1 MGEGIDIGYNIE
13 YNIDDILSPNKRK
26 SFTEFFDEV
35 FPYFLEMG
43 MTYDLFWNDR
53 VELAKCYIKANQL
66 RNKRKNQEMWQQGLY
81 VKAAIASTVGN
92 MFTKN
97 KSDKIEY
104 PSEPLPIT
112 KREYKAMKE
121 KEAKA
126 KFENMKNRMIQ
137 ASQHINNS
145 KGGG

>member
-1 MGEGIDIGYNIE
+1 MGEGIDIE

-97 KSDKIEY
+97 KSEY

-112 KREYKAMKE
+112 KQEYNAMKE

-126 KFENMKNRMIQ
+126 RFENMKNRMIQ

-145 KGGG
+145 KGCG